1 MLLLC
6 YVLFFFWRLS
16 SLKQSLRSLQPQHMT
31 MGMNGINNTASST
44 TTTTAAT
51 NSHASEDS
59 MKDLISLDDSHNN
72 SFDLEDFDPL
82 NQNARPLPT
91 LIGTNNIVSSQ
102 NTQKKST
109 TLPTNATNPSTLMTT
124 SSISN
129 PLYTYY
135 TPQHMPQNSLKPPT
149 EKPPPL
155 PKSVPP
161 PMPPP
166 DEDFELL
173 RKYGLD
179 QFTLITTTVTS
190 TSNSSTITTTGMS
203 NWTTFD

>member
-1 MLLLC
+1 MLC
-6 YVLFFFWRLS
+6 FCPTVLFLFL
-16 SLKQSLRSLQPQHMT
+16 SLKQSLRSLQPHHMT
-31 MGMNGINNTASST
+31 LGLNGINKTASST
-44 TTTTAAT
+44 TTGTTAT

-59 MKDLISLDDSHNN
+59 MKDLISLDDSHNS

-91 LIGTNNIVSSQ
+91 HIVGGTNSNSCNS

-109 TLPTNATNPSTLMTT
+109 TLPTKTTNPSALMTT

-135 TPQHMPQNSLKPPT
+135 TPQHLPPTALKPPT

-155 PKSVPP
+155 PKTVPP

-190 TSNSSTITTTGMS
+190 TSNSTTMTTTGMS

>member
-1 MLLLC
+1 
-6 YVLFFFWRLS
+6 
-16 SLKQSLRSLQPQHMT
+16 MT
-31 MGMNGINNTASST
+31 MGGGMNGINTTASST
-44 TTTTAAT
+44 ATAAS
-51 NSHASEDS
+51 NASHASDQDS

-82 NQNARPLPT
+82 NQNARPMP
-91 LIGTNNIVSSQ
+91 GGGGVTNSRNL

-109 TLPTNATNPSTLMTT
+109 TLPTNVRKPSSASIAAASTLMTT

-129 PLYTYY
+129 PMYTYY
-135 TPQHMPQNSLKPPT
+135 TPQHLPAQTHQQLKNPVALKPPS

-155 PKSVPP
+155 PKSIPP

-190 TSNSSTITTTGMS
+190 TSNSSTITTTGMN